1 MARGSLTVIS
11 GFAGAGKGT
20 LTKRLLARY
29 PQYCFSVSV
38 TTRNPRLGEVDG
50 KDYFFITEE
59 EYARRVANDELLE
72 HARYVDHGY
81 GTPRAYVE
89 EQIAAGKD
97 VILEI
102 EVQGGQ
108 IVKSK
113 RPDTIMVFV
122 MTPSPETLAQRLRGR
137 GSETEEVV
145 QKRLA
150 RAAEETQ
157 EISKYD
163 AIIVNDDIDEAV
175 EALHQTIQALKRTPS
190 RNEGFIEGFR
200 AGLANP
206 L

>member
-1 MARGSLTVIS
+1 MARGSLTVVS

-20 LTKRLLARY
+20 ITKRLLAKY

-38 TTRNPRLGEVDG
+38 TTRDPRPGEVDG

-59 EYARRVANDELLE
+59 EYTRRVENDELLE
-72 HARYVDHGY
+72 HARYVNHGY

-108 IVKSK
+108 IVKDK
-113 RPDTIMVFV
+113 RPETILTFI
-122 MTPSPETLAQRLRGR
+122 MTPTPEILAQRLRGR
-137 GSETEEVV
+137 GTETEEVIR
-145 QKRLA
+145 QRLA

-157 EISKYD
+157 EIGKYD

-175 EALHQTIQALKRTPS
+175 ETLHQTIQAFKRTPD
-190 RNEGFIEGFR
+190 RNVAFIEGFR
-200 AGLANP
+200 TGLAGE